1 MSKKKR
7 NKSGQAI
14 GSGAVA
20 TEFRNVSGSRPQGFS
35 VSEEPRENFFTGRY
49 FEWLALAIAS
59 IFAHWIL
66 TARLAGVSVS
76 VLIDEYSYVLD
87 AHYRALTEAYYPNHL
102 FQLVYSIT
110 KTCGPEF
117 YSCARGI
124 NALFVVA
131 SGVVIYALAKYISGK
146 KWVSAIVWLG
156 CVFGSFGTYT
166 AYFMPEAIFNFFM
179 VLFFFGLIR
188 LGNSGRVVV
197 WAALGAVLGI
207 ASLAKPHALFVV
219 PALVIYIFLATRATS
234 THFPLQ
240 SIKRIGVFLASLLV
254 SKLGIGYLIA
264 GPKALSLFGSY
275 GGVTVDSNFVSSS
288 ASLVGSTL
296 LAESTISN
304 ALTTSWGQTLMMTII
319 LGLSLAVAITG
330 LLSSWTKDSIRFSA
344 FKFRTLFAIALLN
357 MMAVTALFEA
367 WQGLT
372 NWMHT
377 RYSSYL
383 IPLALIVLVEAF
395 TNSHVVTNKI
405 LKRAVVGTF
414 LILSTIALITAA
426 MPYGANWIDAPD
438 FRAHID
444 NPAFSS
450 FAIVVAIV
458 LAIWWIWK
466 EQAPM
471 LAGLIFAVLAAIGS
485 GTYISTFLVQ
495 NFGQDTTYDHLGRVL
510 RDYIPSDELSQTV
523 LVGDNN
529 STMERALFA
538 SLSGSARAV
547 LAPAEGLD
555 LTELGTT
562 NRWLVKVGEPVINDL
577 GEPTIQGRGYALYS
591 LSDSNSLVPRKN
603 EYLGATSLCASG
615 DSAGWSCGSETLVSL
630 TGPLPERVRIDIVL
644 EVSEA
649 ATKGEIEFA
658 VGDSSVKGTL
668 PEGIFTTSLSFNN
681 STSSESMIV
690 RFIAPPGSE
699 ISADEKLV
707 RVISIN
713 RFTR

>member
-1 MSKKKR
+1 
-7 NKSGQAI
+7 
-14 GSGAVA
+14 
-20 TEFRNVSGSRPQGFS
+20 
-35 VSEEPRENFFTGRY
+35 
-49 FEWLALAIAS
+49 
-59 IFAHWIL
+59 
-66 TARLAGVSVS
+66 
-76 VLIDEYSYVLD
+76 
-87 AHYRALTEAYYPNHL
+87 
-102 FQLVYSIT
+102 
-110 KTCGPEF
+110 
-117 YSCARGI
+117 
-124 NALFVVA
+124 
-131 SGVVIYALAKYISGK
+131 
-146 KWVSAIVWLG
+146 
-156 CVFGSFGTYT
+156 
-166 AYFMPEAIFNFFM
+166 
-179 VLFFFGLIR
+179 
-188 LGNSGRVVV
+188 
-197 WAALGAVLGI
+197 
-207 ASLAKPHALFVV
+207 
-219 PALVIYIFLATRATS
+219 
-234 THFPLQ
+234 
-240 SIKRIGVFLASLLV
+240 
-254 SKLGIGYLIA
+254 
-264 GPKALSLFGSY
+264 
-275 GGVTVDSNFVSSS
+275 
-288 ASLVGSTL
+288 
-296 LAESTISN
+296 
-304 ALTTSWGQTLMMTII
+304 
-319 LGLSLAVAITG
+319 
-330 LLSSWTKDSIRFSA
+330 
-344 FKFRTLFAIALLN
+344 

-405 LKRAVVGTF
+405 LKRAVVGIF

-510 RDYIPSDELSQTV
+510 RDYIPADELDQTV

-529 STMERALFA
+529 TNMERALFT

-547 LAPAEGLD
+547 LAPAEGLN
-555 LTELGTT
+555 LAELGNT
-562 NRWLVKVGEPVINDL
+562 NRWLVKVGEPVTNEL

-591 LSDSNSLVPRKN
+591 LSDSNTLVPRKN
-603 EYLGATSLCASG
+603 EFLGATSPCSSG
-615 DSAGWSCGSETLVSL
+615 ESTGWSCGVETLVSL
-630 TGPLPERVRIDIVL
+630 TGPLPERVRIDVVL
-644 EVSEA
+644 EVSEGA
-649 ATKGEIEFA
+649 SKGEIEFA

-668 PEGIFTTSLSFNN
+668 PQGIFTTSLSFNN

-713 RFTR
+713 RVTR